1 MISAMASS
9 AVSAPSPSA
18 DSTTSSPCIAPS
30 VIRPSTLAAS
40 TGWPSSLRMV
50 TLTGWPAAA
59 FASSAAGRAWS
70 PTLLAT
76 VTRRSGMIRPFLAPL
91 GESVLQRL
99 AGGRGG
105 LGGGDDAGVGLRV
118 LVVLA
123 AGGVQVPLG
132 DDEPEQEVVDHR
144 VDQAHDDEQVG
155 LGGDVPVQ
163 DEVDRTGRERE
174 A

>member
-50 TLTGWPAAA
+50 TLTGCPAAA

-76 VTRRSGMIRPFLAPL
+76 VTRRSGMIRPFLGAPR
-91 GESVLQRL
+91 GESVPQRL

-123 AGGVQVPLG
+123 AGGLQVPLG
-132 DDEPEQEVVDHR
+132 DDEAEQEVVDRR
-144 VDQAHDDEQVG
+144 VDQAEHDQQVR
-155 LGGDVPVQ
+155 LGGDV
-163 DEVDRTGRERE
+163 
-174 A
+174 